1 MIIVIHLH
9 DFFLKL
15 FPGVPTIWAISRLFE
30 TQRVSDRSEQVL
42 QKLAAESNIKLPE
55 APWTDNQGGEVVPML
70 KAITINISRLF
81 YERASF
87 NWPFVMAT
95 RLGYVGNSSMSKVL
109 EMRDRKDDLVVAQ
122 TERSLV
128 FVGTN
133 SRKRVEIPAK
143 RKEYLQQ
150 FSTKED
156 PLRIAPVAPPG
167 DSFNFDIRVTASDTD
182 MLYHVN
188 QATWLQYCTD
198 CAAEG
203 ISQGF
208 FNHFKFDP
216 FTYQVK
222 ETQILYFSE
231 GFPGDLLTVSAWETT
246 ETKDTILFQIKKGD
260 EQCAFCSF
268 KFHKESLQGY

>member
-1 MIIVIHLH
+1 M
-9 DFFLKL
+9 FL
-15 FPGVPTIWAISRLFE
+15 GVPTIWAISRLFE
-30 TQRVSDRSEQVL
+30 TQRVLDRSEQGL
-42 QKLAAESNIKLPE
+42 QQLTAESDIQLPE
-55 APWTDNQGGEVVPML
+55 EPWTDNQGGEVVPML
-70 KAITINISRLF
+70 KAITINVSHLF
-81 YERASF
+81 YERANF
-87 NWPFVMAT
+87 NCPFVMAT
-95 RLGYVGNSSMSKVL
+95 RLGHVGNSSLSKVL
-109 EMRDRKDDLVVAQ
+109 EMRDRKDDLMVAQ

-128 FVGTN
+128 FVGTS

-156 PLRIAPVAPPG
+156 PLRVAPVAPPG
-167 DSFNFDIRVTASDTD
+167 ESFNFNIRATASDTD

-188 QATWLQYCTD
+188 QATWFKYCMD

-203 ISQGF
+203 ISEGF

-246 ETKDTILFQIKKGD
+246 ETEDTMYFQIKKG
-260 EQCAFCSF
+260 EEKCVFCSF
-268 KFHKESLQGY
+268 KFNKESLQGH